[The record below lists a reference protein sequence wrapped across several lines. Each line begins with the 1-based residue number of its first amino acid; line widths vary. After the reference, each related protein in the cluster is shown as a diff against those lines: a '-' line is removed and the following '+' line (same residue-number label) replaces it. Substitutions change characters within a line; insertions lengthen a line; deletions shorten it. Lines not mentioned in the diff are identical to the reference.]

1 MNMLFFIVLIIGH
14 QLLICN
20 ALTFNESVYFE
31 TSRSGGGY
39 NSGSRI
45 WNHVDCVYNYMI
57 CIHDYRPTEYC
68 LLSLEGCSHT
78 KIHFGKGGS
87 GIETSVVESG
97 ENSTLPE
104 SSFVSNGTASSS
116 GSSSS
121 SEFTQNQTTIVSSS
135 SAYTFNE
142 RPLNITSCE
151 SISIENSQDGVYEID
166 FEGNKK
172 LVYCFWRGNQ
182 TYTIVQRR
190 GQFSSPYNYFDKNW
204 KDYRNGFGE
213 PDKEHWLG
221 LDYMT
226 SLMRRPQDLTI
237 LLFDENIK
245 KVRIKLLNAVI
256 SGRNSSFSLKY
267 DAVIAFDELK
277 NRSITLPKSTPISG
291 LKFSTRD
298 KNSYPDQKNCAN
310 LFTGGWWFDPFK
322 DCGLSNL
329 NGLNYKGKYGNV
341 TSNGIFWDSFRGKY
355 YSLLISRMFVSKPR
369 RVAKLA
375 INLYSE
381 STLRRF
387 MGQVVFE
394 QTHGLLIMNGKVV
407 SLTSG
412 KHGAAIVE
420 TSSLGDACQGLG
432 KHFNPSGKNH
442 GSPSAEDRHEG
453 DLGNI
458 IVYDEKEVIEFTFVS
473 DKLSIKSISPH
484 HLILGRTFVIYEGE
498 DDLGI
503 GLSSNSKVDGNVG
516 KPVACGLVQYNR

>member
-1 MNMLFFIVLIIGH
+1 MLFFIVLIIGH

-87 GIETSVVESG
+87 GIEISVVESG

-121 SEFTQNQTTIVSSS
+121 SGFTQNQTTIVSSS

-245 KVRIKLLNAVI
+245 KLLMNLKI
-256 SGRNSSFSLKY
+256 DPSLSQKTVQTY
-267 DAVIAFDELK
+267 LLEAGGLILLK
-277 NRSITLPKSTPISG
+277 TVDYRTLMDLITKESTEM
-291 LKFSTRD
+291 LQVME
-298 KNSYPDQKNCAN
+298 Y
-310 LFTGGWWFDPFK
+310 
-322 DCGLSNL
+322 
-329 NGLNYKGKYGNV
+329 
-341 TSNGIFWDSFRGKY
+341 FWDSFRGKY

-387 MGQVVFE
+387 IGQVVFE

-473 DKLSIKSISPH
+473 DKLSIESISPH

-498 DDLGI
+498 DDLGL

-516 KPVACGLVQYNR
+516 KPVACGLVQYNK